1 MGRVWE
7 SWGPVVIVWAVL
19 VPVALAVTAGLVR
32 RRIGHAMPRREALR
46 RSIAEVG
53 VLVGTLPWVWMILT
67 PTGGE
72 RAVSLV
78 PLRDLVDTL
87 GAAPSTILV
96 QVGANVAVFVP
107 LGFLLPLRF
116 PRWSSVAR
124 MTLVGAAASSV
135 LEIAQYVL
143 DLGRV
148 SSIDDV
154 LMNAAGAGLGAWL
167 AAVHRARRRAG
178 RSRSDRLLTGF
189 GWAT

>member
-1 MGRVWE
+1 MV
-7 SWGPVVIVWAVL
+7 VWALL
-19 VPVALAVTAGLVR
+19 VPVAVALTAGLTHW
-32 RRIGHAMPRREALR
+32 RIRTSMSRREALR

-87 GAAPSTILV
+87 GAAPTTILV

-116 PRWSSVAR
+116 PRWSSVVR
-124 MTLVGAAASSV
+124 MTLIGAGASAA
-135 LEIAQYVL
+135 LEVAQYVL

-154 LMNAAGAGLGAWL
+154 LMNAAGAGLGALL
-167 AAVHRARRRAG
+167 AAAHRARRRAG
-178 RSRSDRLLTGF
+178 RSRSDRLLTGL
-189 GWAT
+189 GWAA